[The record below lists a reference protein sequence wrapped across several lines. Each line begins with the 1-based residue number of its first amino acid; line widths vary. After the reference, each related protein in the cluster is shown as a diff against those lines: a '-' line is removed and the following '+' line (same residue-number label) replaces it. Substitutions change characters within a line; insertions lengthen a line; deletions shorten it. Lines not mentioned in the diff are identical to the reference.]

1 MNTLVKNEVYKKK
14 TKKKPFFQ
22 VSSQNHN
29 NEFIVF
35 FPKAE
40 LRMTSYGLVT
50 KIPVVLANNL
60 LRLLPMVH
68 PSVIINDLF
77 RRDATFADYL

>member
-1 MNTLVKNEVYKKK
+1 MNTQVKNEVYKKNQK
-14 TKKKPFFQ
+14 NP
-22 VSSQNHN
+22 VLSGLSSQNHN

-68 PSVIINDLF
+68 PSVTINDLF
-77 RRDATFADYL
+77 YA